1 MDATIEKIIHV
12 MSSIHKLQLSVKEL
26 EDSNEL
32 TVYYVKRECT
42 KLEERV
48 KELRPSISR
57 CVFMYREYV
66 EEFETKLRDRIVT
79 EKFFRIKRFYGKE
92 VLAFKEFQEK
102 YQNYIPKDIIDIKKQ
117 VRQKL
122 EEVGYEIDGA
132 FEGDFTSWVGVY
144 ARPKDKPT
152 YLDPANAEEVVL
164 QEKYSVNG
172 FKQDFSEWF
181 EFEIKD
187 NVVYGI

>member
-1 MDATIEKIIHV
+1 M
-12 MSSIHKLQLSVKEL
+12 
-26 EDSNEL
+26 
-32 TVYYVKRECT
+32 C
-42 KLEERV
+42 
-48 KELRPSISR
+48 
-57 CVFMYREYV
+57 FMYREYV

-132 FEGDFTSWVGVY
+132 FEGILQVG
-144 ARPKDKPT
+144 
-152 YLDPANAEEVVL
+152 
-164 QEKYSVNG
+164 
-172 FKQDFSEWF
+172 
-181 EFEIKD
+181 
-187 NVVYGI
+187 